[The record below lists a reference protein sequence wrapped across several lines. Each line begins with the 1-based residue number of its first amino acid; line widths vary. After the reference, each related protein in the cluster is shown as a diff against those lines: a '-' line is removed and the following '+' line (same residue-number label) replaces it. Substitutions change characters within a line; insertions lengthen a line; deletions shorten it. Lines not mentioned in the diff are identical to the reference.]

1 MYHIHRNSGAFDG
14 VELVFQSNPMLTQN
28 PSNPGE
34 DLVNNT
40 TPALG
45 SMGSNIHMSHT
56 PVARSNHHSDEE
68 SMLKERFQMLLD
80 DYDGLRRRAAGD

>member
-1 MYHIHRNSGAFDG
+1 ICHIHRNSGAFDG

-28 PSNPGE
+28 PSNPGM
-34 DLVNNT
+34 NN
-40 TPALG
+40 LG
-45 SMGSNIHMSHT
+45 CMGSNFHMSHT
-56 PVARSNHHSDEE
+56 PVARSNHHGDEE